1 MGWLQTSVR
10 CLSVRCPSRGHISKT
25 KQDRPIVTMQHST
38 DSVAAFR
45 SSLRRPYGD
54 ILTSD
59 ENIQNIQIL
68 VRSPDQ
74 QSSIIVTPQALSTVE
89 NRVRRSESVVNN
101 CRPLCL
107 QHLWYDAK
115 VEQEAG
121 QLLFAVAIFVFIH
134 LLPPTKEEVNAI
146 GRVCLSVCQQDYS
159 KTRGWIWMKCCV
171 STDVGTWTNWLTFEP
186 DPDHSPKNLKSV
198 WNLKLVKQ
206 APHWEQATGH
216 GMHCREILFTL

>member
-1 MGWLQTSVR
+1 LLKNSQPLGKISENLREINFLLTPCLLPAHLNGHIMGWLQTSVR

-89 NRVRRSESVVNN
+89 NRVRRSESVVDN
-101 CRPLCL
+101 CRPLYL
-107 QHLWYDAK
+107 QHL
-115 VEQEAG
+115 
-121 QLLFAVAIFVFIH
+121 
-134 LLPPTKEEVNAI
+134 
-146 GRVCLSVCQQDYS
+146 
-159 KTRGWIWMKCCV
+159 
-171 STDVGTWTNWLTFEP
+171 
-186 DPDHSPKNLKSV
+186 
-198 WNLKLVKQ
+198 
-206 APHWEQATGH
+206 
-216 GMHCREILFTL
+216 